1 MFFLW
6 DAIGQQ
12 ISKFNLFRFRTRMH
26 SSRMRTA
33 RSSSQV
39 FSSVH
44 AGIHPL
50 GVGLETP
57 LGVGLE
63 IPPGV
68 SLETRPGQT
77 PQFPPGCGPGN
88 LQGLLGYHLQC
99 MLGYHT
105 PMNRMTDRCK
115 NITLPQTSFAGG
127 KNRIFVHVKSL
138 QTRSE
143 YHTVFKTQN
152 NVYRHPS

>member
-63 IPPGV
+63 
-68 SLETRPGQT
+68 THPGQT
-77 PQFPPGCGPGN
+77 PQLPPGCGPGN
-88 LQGLLGYHLQC
+88 LQGLLGYHPPAARHAGIPPAMHAGIPHPHEQ
-99 MLGYHT
+99 
-105 PMNRMTDRCK
+105 NDRQVQK
-115 NITLPQTSFAGG
+115 YYLAPN
-127 KNRIFVHVKSL
+127 FVCG
-138 QTRSE
+138 R
-143 YHTVFKTQN
+143 
-152 NVYRHPS
+152 